1 MEKAR
6 ILLVEDNLE
15 ILRLLQLLLQAEGF
29 MVEAVEN
36 AETAC
41 DRMKEQ
47 PPDLLLTDLMMPR
60 VGGLDL
66 IRWARRTTALVDV
79 PIIALSA
86 YERTYHKAALMAG
99 ANVVME
105 KPDDFGELTGTIH
118 RLLADRKPA
127 RPAA

>member
-1 MEKAR
+1 MAR
-6 ILLVEDNLE
+6 ILLVEDNRE

-29 MVEAVEN
+29 TVEAVED
-36 AETAC
+36 AGTAC
-41 DRMKEQ
+41 DLLKEQ
-47 PPDLLLTDLMMPR
+47 ASDLLITDLMMPR

-66 IRWARRTTALVDV
+66 IRWLRRTPALADL

-99 ANVVME
+99 ADAVLE
-105 KPDDFGELTGTIH
+105 KPDGFGELTETIR

>member
-1 MEKAR
+1 MAK
-6 ILLVEDNLE
+6 ILLVEDNCE

-29 MVEAVEN
+29 TVEAVED
-36 AETAC
+36 AGTAC
-41 DRMKEQ
+41 DLLNDQ
-47 PPDLLLTDLMMPR
+47 APDLLITDLMMPR

-66 IRWARRTTALVDV
+66 IRWARRTSALAHL

-99 ANVVME
+99 ADVVLE
-105 KPDDFGELTGTIH
+105 KPDGFAELTATIR

>member
-1 MEKAR
+1 MAR

-29 MVEAVEN
+29 TVEAVED
-36 AETAC
+36 AGIAC
-41 DRMKEQ
+41 DLLKEQ
-47 PPDLLLTDLMMPR
+47 APDLLITDLVMPR

-66 IRWARRTTALVDV
+66 IRWARRTPALADL

-86 YERTYHKAALMAG
+86 YERTYHKAARMAG
-99 ANVVME
+99 ADVVLE
-105 KPDDFGELTGTIH
+105 KPDGFGELAEAIRG
-118 RLLADRKPA
+118 LLADRKPA